1 MAVQTLSQEGVTRK
15 ERSQLREQATDT
27 APAGGLSAF
36 VAILQRELMSSFYSP
51 IAYVVGFIFLLVTGY
66 IFVTDTLQPG
76 SEASMRSL
84 FEWMAY
90 LLVFAVPILTMR
102 SVADEFA
109 TGAIESLMTAPV
121 TDAAVILG
129 KFVGTLLFYI
139 ALLATTIPHLI
150 LMQMYSKPVFS
161 VVVVG
166 YLGMILL
173 GALFIAVGIFA
184 SACTKHQLLAA
195 IISITVLC
203 LLTFGADRLAE
214 RGFKLTL
221 GRIELDTRWVGAYSN
236 ILGHFS
242 DFSKGIIDSGS
253 LIFFLTGIGFFL
265 FLAIK
270 VLESRRW
277 R

>member
-1 MAVQTLSQEGVTRK
+1 MAVQTISHEGATRK
-15 ERSQLREQATDT
+15 ERSQLREEPKGSVPT
-27 APAGGLSAF
+27 GGLSAF

-121 TDAAVILG
+121 TDTAVILG
-129 KFVGTLLFYI
+129 KFMGTLLFYI
-139 ALLATTIPHLI
+139 ALLATTVPHLF
-150 LMQMYSKPVFS
+150 LMQMYSKPIFS

-195 IISITVLC
+195 IISITILC
-203 LLTFGADRLAE
+203 LFTFGADRLSE
-214 RGFKLTL
+214 RASYLNM
-221 GRIELDTRWVGAYSN
+221 RIVGSYVN
-236 ILGHFS
+236 ILGHFA